1 MDKYSVYIALM
12 ALITFTVRYAFF
24 SSALKYEL
32 GYKAGK
38 FLSFTAPCILTAMA
52 APIVFGSAHTLS
64 QIMNPYL
71 IAGICTIIISLLV
84 KNTLLV
90 VVLSM
95 SIFSLLKFS
104 FPLL

>member
-12 ALITFTVRYAFF
+12 AFITFTARYAFF
-24 SSALKYEL
+24 SSSFKYEL
-32 GYKAGK
+32 GEKTRC

-52 APIVFGSAHTLS
+52 APIVFGSVNSIHQLV
-64 QIMNPYL
+64 NPYL
-71 IAGICTIIISLLV
+71 LAGVLTIIISLLI

-95 SIFSLLKFS
+95 SFFS
-104 FPLL
+104 FLKLNN

>member
-32 GYKAGK
+32 GHKAGR

-52 APIVFGSAHTLS
+52 APIVFGSVNNIG
-64 QIMNPYL
+64 QIINPYL
-71 IAGICTIIISLLV
+71 LAGICTIIISLLI

-90 VVLSM
+90 VLLSM

-104 FPLL
+104 LLLL